1 VLGNYYYSPLGLYGW
16 LGLYA
21 MSVMTTR
28 VIWLVGNVCLVGND
42 QDPQHFLGFSTLV
55 KSSQKSV
62 WSTILDIYTSYRSLF
77 TLYNNKIFVMHQQ

>member
-1 VLGNYYYSPLGLYGW
+1 
-16 LGLYA
+16 